1 MSLRSRRDGDLG
13 VTAVADL
20 LGAAQMANSER
31 AAGLELND
39 DEHTDRFSPIWPAA
53 RCSGT
58 QPRCVRPPAVRAP
71 RGHGQGQLVHRR
83 CHGTLRGQCP
93 GALRALE
100 RSQDWETMN
109 VVENTTDD
117 GPVFLKANQK
127 GGSVRIRIEH
137 GLGEGI
143 LISGHGDDDSTP
155 STTWGPLPLNFF

>member
-1 MSLRSRRDGDLG
+1 MSNSPISSLSDLARLRGAPELSEDASARLRSELHE
-13 VTAVADL
+13 A
-20 LGAAQMANSER
+20 MANASWFTVGVM
-31 AAGLELND
+31 APSADSALE
-39 DEHTDRFSPIWPAA
+39 
-53 RCSGT
+53 
-58 QPRCVRPPAVRAP
+58 
-71 RGHGQGQLVHRR
+71 
-83 CHGTLRGQCP
+83 
-93 GALRALE
+93 ALRALE

>member
-1 MSLRSRRDGDLG
+1 MTSTPIASLSDLARLRGAPKLTPDASDRLRSELREAMAKASLFTVG
-13 VTAVADL
+13 VMAPS
-20 LGAAQMANSER
+20 AASA
-31 AAGLELND
+31 LE
-39 DEHTDRFSPIWPAA
+39 
-53 RCSGT
+53 
-58 QPRCVRPPAVRAP
+58 
-71 RGHGQGQLVHRR
+71 
-83 CHGTLRGQCP
+83 
-93 GALRALE
+93 ALRALE
-100 RSQDWETMN
+100 RSQHWETMN

>member
-1 MSLRSRRDGDLG
+1 MSDSPISSLSDLARLRVAPELSPDASDRLRSELREAMAKASWFTVG
-13 VTAVADL
+13 VMAPS
-20 LGAAQMANSER
+20 AASA
-31 AAGLELND
+31 LE
-39 DEHTDRFSPIWPAA
+39 
-53 RCSGT
+53 
-58 QPRCVRPPAVRAP
+58 
-71 RGHGQGQLVHRR
+71 
-83 CHGTLRGQCP
+83 
-93 GALRALE
+93 ALRALE